1 LCALTDSAAVAL
13 HDSSCV
19 YSIAT
24 QLGKFRTALEID
36 CCAGAAVL
44 TLPVSGQCSRTE
56 QRKKLVAGAPL

>member
-1 LCALTDSAAVAL
+1 VRLFYC
-13 HDSSCV
+13 
-19 YSIAT
+19 

>member
-1 LCALTDSAAVAL
+1 VRVDRQCCGGTARF
-13 HDSSCV
+13 
-19 YSIAT
+19 IARLFYC